1 MFALVWELLLP
12 AFVVVVGSAGFLVV
26 DTVGGFVVDAA
37 VGVLVVD
44 DVAAVGVVVVDGVAA
59 AVGVVVAAAAAVG
72 ATSVGLAEIV
82 VRLDEANLSGMDDR
96 SRLFPTSVC
105 RRRLL
110 ESAMANFAFQIV
122 R

>member
-59 AVGVVVAAAAAVG
+59 AVGVVVAAAAVG
-72 ATSVGLAEIV
+72 ATSVGFAEIV